1 MKKAATTAASAVT
14 GFAVVLGAHFARS
27 SPHSLAL
34 GGNNAAPTPTSSPTT
49 SAPSKATGG
58 GAVGPPAV
66 NQTTT
71 SAPTGQLASAL
82 GASEQYGYGVLSV
95 KVTVTGSHITDV
107 SVANLRTA
115 ESYSQYIA
123 QQVIPILRKEVLQAQ
138 GIQVNGIAGATYT
151 TEAYLLSVRSALQKL
166 HV

>member
-1 MKKAATTAASAVT
+1 MKKVAATAVSAVT
-14 GFAVVLGAHFARS
+14 GFAVVLGAHLARS
-27 SPHSLAL
+27 SPHTLAL
-34 GGNNAAPTPTSSPTT
+34 GGNNATPTSSPTT
-49 SAPSKATGG
+49 SAPNKSTEG

-71 SAPTGQLASAL
+71 SAPTGQVASAL
-82 GASEQYGYGVLSV
+82 GTSEQYGYGVLSV

-107 SVANLRTA
+107 SVANLQTA